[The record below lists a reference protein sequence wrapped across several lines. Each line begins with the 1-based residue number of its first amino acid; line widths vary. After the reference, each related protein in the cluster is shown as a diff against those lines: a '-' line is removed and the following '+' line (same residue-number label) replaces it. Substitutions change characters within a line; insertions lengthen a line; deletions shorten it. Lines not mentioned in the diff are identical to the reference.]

1 MKIEDNSV
9 IGAGTVISKNVK
21 KNEVIVGNQQRLLK
35 KLTGVGKDLKQS
47 SLETADM
54 FYKDAKAS

>member
-1 MKIEDNSV
+1 VKIEDNSV